1 MQQQRGNNS
10 THGYHPPLPPPWV
23 IAVISPGISPGMI
36 LAATTAVLRVLVV
49 LVLVL
54 LLPPRRLTAVGV
66 EVGVAVEAAAAG
78 VALVVVAPVVAV

>member
-1 MQQQRGNNS
+1 MQQQRGNS
-10 THGYHPPLPPPWV
+10 THGYHPPLPPPWI

-36 LAATTAVLRVLVV
+36 LAATTAVLRVLV
-49 LVLVL
+49 VLVL

-78 VALVVVAPVVAV
+78 VALVVVAPVVVV